1 MFLAANSGT
10 SDTLD
15 TWEAFLA
22 KFRWQNILAVLAQ
35 KTLTIL
41 FYTILFII
49 LRKVAR
55 VALHHLFR
63 RYRQKGKYAV
73 ARVATMDTLVTN
85 GTNYALWFLYFY
97 AILSALGV
105 PVGTL
110 IAGAGVISLA
120 LGLGAQGF
128 VSDVVTGFFIL
139 LERQF
144 DVGDVVQ
151 IGEITGTVTAIGIRT
166 TQVTSFDGTLNF
178 IPNRNISIVANKS
191 RGDMRVLISVHVF
204 PATPIDQVQD
214 IIAAVNKKL
223 IPNYP
228 DITDGPH
235 DLGITDL
242 GKGDLALQVQMKV
255 KNGAQ
260 VTVQNAF
267 LSAYLQAIH
276 EAGIDLPT
284 STLNLTKS

>member
-1 MFLAANSGT
+1 MFFAATNGT
-10 SDTLD
+10 SDPLD
-15 TWEAFLA
+15 AWEEFLA
-22 KFRWQNILAVLAQ
+22 RFRWQNIVAVLAE
-35 KTLTIL
+35 KALTLA
-41 FYTILFII
+41 FYTLLFVV
-49 LRKVAR
+49 LRKVAQLVLR
-55 VALHHLFR
+55 HVFR
-63 RYRQKGKYAV
+63 RYRENGKYAV
-73 ARVATMDTLVTN
+73 SRVATMDTLVTN
-85 GTNYALWFLYFY
+85 GTSYLLWFLYFY

-139 LERQF
+139 LEKQF
-144 DVGDVVQ
+144 DVGDIVQ

-204 PATPIDQVQD
+204 PTTPIVKVQET
-214 IIAAVNKKL
+214 IAAVNKKMV
-223 IPNYP
+223 PDYP
-228 DITDGPH
+228 DITDGPNI
-235 DLGITDL
+235 LGVTDL
-242 GKGDLALQVQMKV
+242 GKGDLAVQVQMKA

-260 VTVQNAF
+260 LTVQNAF
-267 LSAYLQAIH
+267 LSAYLQALH
-276 EAGIDLPT
+276 EAGITLPT